1 MNPKALHTPDEEKE
15 INRYNRNFQRYRVA
29 RKIWEERGYENEAL
43 ARNDVDGTGTQLTK
57 EQIEKLKRKYGIPVS
72 LNIAWAIKDQLI
84 SILTAAKPSFNVIPN
99 GEASKDFAYVHREL
113 LFATYQINKVYKEL
127 ERSLGHMCDVGHGV
141 LRVRPNRFFKRN
153 SFNTVV
159 ECIRWAYVYFDPS
172 AEDPLF
178 SDSEMIFVAVP
189 IQKSKAKLEYELTE
203 EEMEKATTILGESTS
218 NNFNPIVDANQYIGV
233 ESEEQYIWVMEI
245 YEKVMADVYTLAD
258 GSQTLEKPTEN
269 GVYNNI
275 NNNILNNKEVIE
287 TNKDVFIKYSLKIG
301 NFIKF
306 EEIMPIREYPV
317 VPVVYGHTDSPMSL
331 SLMHLTKDIYKAA
344 NKFLSITIENAQKGS
359 NVGSYA
365 FEGSIIDSDEFEK
378 TGSEPG
384 AVTLIEPNPALP
396 NGGMPV
402 QKQVQPLSSAWFG
415 LLKEMIKYAEYITG
429 MLDLV
434 QGHTDN
440 APETKGATMELMN
453 FGTQRVKKLAR
464 GVDGTMERLSDIII
478 QFMQAYAP
486 RNNIMTY
493 MKGTDT
499 MMKIR
504 TDVEGALQQSQQGLQ
519 FQEVQNGQQMATIVE
534 DMTNQKVEAIF
545 GTPKVGEFRVSYV
558 SSTNLPTARA
568 TAQSIITTAMSR
580 MANDS
585 TAVALMKAALNM
597 LDLPEVDLALKEAD
611 LTEQQQMQIQ
621 QLQKQMEEI
630 ALSAKEYE
638 NKYYDQVEATKLAEI
653 GAKVDKAQSKVDVE
667 MAKLKE
673 AVKDTNAETKKRQL
687 AFEK

>member
-1 MNPKALHTPDEEKE
+1 MNPKAKHTPDEEKE
-15 INRYNRNFQRYRVA
+15 NNRYNRNFQRYRVA

-159 ECIRWAYVYFDPS
+159 ECVRWAYAYFDPS
-172 AEDPLF
+172 SEDALF
-178 SDSEMIFVAVP
+178 SDSEMIFIAVP

-245 YEKVMADVYTLAD
+245 YEKVMSDVYTLAD
-258 GSQTLEKPTEN
+258 GSQTLEKPTEE

-275 NNNILNNKEVIE
+275 NNNILNNKEVIDIS
-287 TNKDVFIKYSLKIG
+287 KDVFIKYSLKIG
-301 NFIKF
+301 NFIKY

-365 FEGSIIDSDEFEK
+365 FEGSIIDPDEFEK

-384 AVTLIEPNPALP
+384 AITLIEPNPALP
-396 NGGMPV
+396 NGGMPT

-486 RNNIMTY
+486 KNNVMTY

-504 TDVEGALQQSQQGLQ
+504 TDVEGALQQTQQGIG

-611 LTEQQQMQIQ
+611 LTEQQQQQIQ

-638 NKYYDQVEATKLAEI
+638 NKYYDQVEATRLAEI
-653 GAKVDKAQSKVDVE
+653 GAKIDKAQSKVDVE